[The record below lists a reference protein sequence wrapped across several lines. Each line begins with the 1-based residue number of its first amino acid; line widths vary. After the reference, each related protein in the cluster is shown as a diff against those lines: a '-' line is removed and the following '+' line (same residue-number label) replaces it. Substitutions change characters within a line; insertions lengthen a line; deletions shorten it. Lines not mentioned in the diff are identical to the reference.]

1 MKRYSCILFDLDGTL
16 TYSHPGIYA
25 SIRYALSRLGYPEP
39 DEKSLRKCVGPPL
52 TYAFS
57 EIFGLPEERV
67 PLAVAAYRERYSAA
81 GWRENEPVPGA
92 AEALKTLSERGYRLA
107 MATSKPEIFARR
119 ISDEFGFTPW
129 LETLAGSGTDG
140 SFPRKEDVIREALR
154 RLNAPPAE
162 ALMVGDRMHDAEGAS
177 ACGVD
182 FAGLEGGYA
191 EPGELAARPHVGLFA
206 DFRGLLA
213 FLP

>member
-67 PLAVAAYRERYSAA
+67 PLAVAAYRERYSAV
-81 GWRENEPVPGA
+81 GWRENWPPARTWGCLQTSA
-92 AEALKTLSERGYRLA
+92 GCLPFFPDGSGFRLA
-107 MATSKPEIFARR
+107 TAPCGGRFFRARKGAPAGPRPEILPAAARGR
-119 ISDEFGFTPW
+119 KGIS
-129 LETLAGSGTDG
+129 AGRKRAAQKSGTLPKDEKAFRL
-140 SFPRKEDVIREALR
+140 FPAFFVI
-154 RLNAPPAE
+154 
-162 ALMVGDRMHDAEGAS
+162 
-177 ACGVD
+177 
-182 FAGLEGGYA
+182 F
-191 EPGELAARPHVGLFA
+191 
-206 DFRGLLA
+206 
-213 FLP
+213 